1 MTTPLSR
8 FALAA
13 DAIVL
18 FAAGAGGAARS
29 DQLSVTRATLRN
41 GMRVIAV
48 RDPLAPVAMAMLNY
62 RAGANEE
69 DFAGQAHALEHMMFR
84 GSATLSQSQLAD
96 ISELI
101 GGYNDADTQAE
112 ITQYFFMAPSQY
124 LDVMLRMEASR
135 AKDLTLAQSEWEI
148 ERGAIKNDVTQD
160 YSDPLQIVPQ
170 G

>member
-13 DAIVL
+13 AAIVL
-18 FAAGAGGAARS
+18 FAAGAGGTARS

-84 GSATLSQSQLAD
+84 EARRSRSRSWPTS
-96 ISELI
+96 
-101 GGYNDADTQAE
+101 
-112 ITQYFFMAPSQY
+112 PS
-124 LDVMLRMEASR
+124 
-135 AKDLTLAQSEWEI
+135 
-148 ERGAIKNDVTQD
+148 
-160 YSDPLQIVPQ
+160 
-170 G
+170 